1 MIGSITPVARQLD
14 ADDGYPSTALSASKL
29 HKAVPIAITYPR
41 PLNERLQALAGI
53 DVDVTSVEPA
63 LTIRPRRSPRV
74 RFMPN
79 VEQDLSTNIWPEV
92 DTAFHIEY
100 AASFGAGSH
109 GHAGSDPE
117 SSTAG
122 LPFDPEA
129 SDLAPQAHM
138 QELVRDFHRRQRN
151 ANLLVAGSV
160 GAACVLT
167 VIGVVVVASFA
178 TPSPRSNNA
187 PPLKHSTSVAWQPPQ
202 LALLPIVARQAMN
215 RGNKGEPLLIPARAA
230 AEDTAESLLDDATL
244 RANGEPSSRATV
256 ILVQGGRP
264 LALAPLLPMRQ
275 ARYLL
280 LRGLPEQARLS
291 AGHRSAS
298 GTWIVKDDQIGD
310 LTLLV
315 DEAPSRPTASGDY
328 PVDVYLLG
336 TSKTPQARQRL
347 VLRVEPTA
355 SPFGTASVTTSWP
368 ATLLDLALMS
378 LAPNAKAV
386 AAAPTPLLAR
396 ARGLLGEGDIAG
408 ARLLLTHLAE
418 AGDGEAAYELAR
430 TFDAQA
436 LNELGAR
443 GMGSDPTRARGWYEQ
458 ASENGNLQATERL
471 KIFASLAD

>member
-1 MIGSITPVARQLD
+1 MIGSTTPVARQLD
-14 ADDGYPSTALSASKL
+14 ADDGCPSTTLSASKL
-29 HKAVPIAITYPR
+29 HKDAPRTAVPIAITYPR
-41 PLNERLQALAGI
+41 PLNARLQALAGI
-53 DVDVTSVEPA
+53 DIDVTSPVEPA

-74 RFMPN
+74 RSMPN
-79 VEQDLSTNIWPEV
+79 MEQDLDANIWPEV
-92 DTAFHIEY
+92 DTACHFEDAAFFGPGDSFHGQAVSDAEAF
-100 AASFGAGSH
+100 AAGV
-109 GHAGSDPE
+109 
-117 SSTAG
+117 
-122 LPFDPEA
+122 PFDPETF
-129 SDLAPQAHM
+129 DLAPQANV
-138 QELVRDFHRRQRN
+138 QALVREFHRRQRN
-151 ANLLVAGSV
+151 ASLLVAGSV
-160 GAACVLT
+160 ATACVLT

-202 LALLPIVARQAMN
+202 LAMN
-215 RGNKGEPLLIPARAA
+215 RGDKGEPLLIPARAS

-244 RANGEPSSRATV
+244 RANEELSSRAAV
-256 ILVQGGRP
+256 ILVQAGRP
-264 LALAPLLPMRQ
+264 LALAPLLPLRQ

-298 GTWIVKDDQIGD
+298 GAWMVKDDQIAD

-328 PVDVYLLG
+328 PIDIYLLG

-347 VLRVEPTA
+347 VLRVEPTPI
-355 SPFGTASVTTSWP
+355 PFGTASVTTSWP
-368 ATLLDLALMS
+368 AALLDLALMS
-378 LAPNAKAV
+378 LAPDAKAF
-386 AAAPTPLLAR
+386 AAAPSPLLAR
-396 ARGLLGEGDIAG
+396 ARRLLGEGDIAG